1 MMFSRSRVELKTPEQ
16 LRHMAAAGE
25 ILNEALQATLAAAAP
40 GVTTGELNDVFA
52 EVITSRGAKPNFLN
66 YHGFPGYICAS
77 VNEEV
82 VHGIPGERVL
92 AQGDVLKIDGGCI
105 VEGWH
110 SDSARTRILGSSQEG
125 TADPEDERLSAVTEA
140 AMWRGIAAFATAKST
155 GEIGEAIEDYVSSQ
169 PGKKLGILEDYVGHG
184 IGSQMHMPPDVFN
197 YATGFKGAK
206 VRPGMALAIEPMLT
220 RGGIETDVL
229 EDDWTVV
236 TSDGSRASQWEH
248 SVARHAEGIWVLTAA
263 DGGAAELAPLGVT
276 PVPLPAH

>member
-1 MMFSRSRVELKTPEQ
+1 MFSRTRIELKSEEQ
-16 LRHMAAAGE
+16 LRHMAAAGA
-25 ILNEALQATLAAAAP
+25 ILNEALEATLAAAAP
-40 GVTTGELNDVFA
+40 GVSTGALNDVFA
-52 EVITSRGAKPNFLN
+52 EIITARGAKPNFLN

-92 AQGDVLKIDGGCI
+92 APGDVLKIDGGCI
-105 VEGWH
+105 IEGWH

-140 AMWRGIAAFATAKST
+140 AMWRGIAAFATAKTT
-155 GEIGEAIEDYVSSQ
+155 GEIGEAIEDYVSAQ

-197 YATGFKGAK
+197 YSTGTKGTKIRA
-206 VRPGMALAIEPMLT
+206 GMALAIEPMLT
-220 RGGIETDVL
+220 RGGIETKVL
-229 EDDWTVV
+229 DDDWTVV

-248 SVARHAEGIWVLTAA
+248 SVARHEEGIWVLTAA
-263 DGGAAELAPLGVT
+263 DGGAAALGPLGVT
-276 PVPLPAH
+276 PVPLPAA

>member
-1 MMFSRSRVELKTPEQ
+1 MFSRSRVELKTPEQ

-92 AQGDVLKIDGGCI
+92 VQGDVLKIDGGCI
-105 VEGWH
+105 IEGWH

-125 TADPEDERLSAVTEA
+125 TADPEDERLSAITEA

-206 VRPGMALAIEPMLT
+206 IRPGMALAIEPMLT